1 MPNNYFKF
9 KQFTIHQD
17 GSAMKVGTDGVLLGA
32 WTDVE
37 KSERIL
43 DVGTGTGLI
52 AIMLAQR
59 TNSEVRIDAV
69 EIDDSAYQQAM
80 ENINACQW
88 TNRIFGVHESFQ
100 ELCAHSKEKYDAIVS
115 NPPYFMNGL
124 DAKEESRT
132 KARNADHLPFEEL
145 LEGAKKLL
153 NPEGTFSVVLPIE
166 EGNYF
171 MRLAKLSGFSLKR
184 KCHVLPNPGKPAK
197 RYLLEFS
204 LKECNTLEEELIVEN
219 GQRHVYS
226 PQYIELTK
234 EFYLKF

>member
-9 KQFTIHQD
+9 KQFTIYQD

-32 WTDVE
+32 WANVE
-37 KSERIL
+37 KSQRIL

-59 TNSEVRIDAV
+59 TNSNVNIDAI
-69 EIDDSAYQQAM
+69 EIDDSAYQQAI
-80 ENINACQW
+80 ENIKSCPWNNRLNAIHQ
-88 TNRIFGVHESFQ
+88 SFQ
-100 ELCAHSKEKYDAIVS
+100 DFSANSKNKYDVIVS

-145 LEGAKKLL
+145 LEGSKSLL
-153 NPEGTFSVVLPIE
+153 NPEGRLAVVLPIE
-166 EGNYF
+166 EGEYF
-171 MRLAKLSGFSLKR
+171 IRLAKLTGFYLSKMI
-184 KCHVLPNPGKPAK
+184 HVLPNPGKPTK

-204 LKECNTLEEELIVEN
+204 LELCAVFEDELIVEN

-226 PQYIELTK
+226 PEYIELTK